1 MKTSP
6 ANNMDVKRRNRANT
20 LRCILSCERI
30 SQMELSQKLA
40 LSWPT
45 ILQNVK
51 ELLDMGLVQEV
62 GQYES
67 TGGRKAKAYAPVK
80 DARLAIGLDL
90 TRNHVS
96 VVLVDLSGQ
105 VVRYQRRS
113 EPFSLDDDYLQELG
127 ALTQSVMNE
136 VCSREAVLGVG
147 ISLPGIVDREAGILR
162 YSHILDLRDVPLRT
176 LSRSIPYPCSFIN
189 DANAAGLAEIYGTSS
204 VENLIYLS
212 LSNSVGG
219 AILTGGALYMGN
231 HLRAGEFGHNTLVPG
246 GRRCYC
252 GKEGCLDAYCSA
264 KLLSNQA
271 GGNLATFFD
280 CLREG
285 DSDKQKVW
293 QEYLK
298 YLAVAVNNLHMSFD
312 CDVIVGGYVGAFLKE
327 FGGPLRSLLEERNT
341 FQPEASYLKYCR
353 YRLEAS
359 AVGAALTQI
368 EPFLQML

>member
-1 MKTSP
+1 MKASP
-6 ANNMDVKRRNRANT
+6 ATNMDVKRRNLANT

-30 SQMELSQKLA
+30 SQMELSQQLS

-51 ELLDMGLVQEV
+51 ELLEMGLVQEG

-80 DARLAIGLDL
+80 DAKLAIGLDL

-113 EPFSLDDDYLQELG
+113 RPFSLDDKYLRELG
-127 ALTQSVMNE
+127 ALAQSIIDDTYPSE
-136 VCSREAVLGVG
+136 TVLGVG
-147 ISLPGIVDREAGILR
+147 ISLPGIVDSEAGILR
-162 YSHILDLRDVPLRT
+162 YSHILDLRDVPLNT
-176 LSRSIPYPCSFIN
+176 LSRYIPYPCSFIN
-189 DANAAGLAEIYGTSS
+189 DANAAGLAEVYGTSA
-204 VENLIYLS
+204 VGNLIYLS

-219 AILTGGALYMGN
+219 AILVDGALYTGN

-264 KLLSNQA
+264 RLLSDHA
-271 GGNLATFFD
+271 DGNLTAFFVG
-280 CLREG
+280 LREG
-285 DSDKQKVW
+285 DTEKTAVW
-293 QEYLK
+293 QK
-298 YLAVAVNNLHMSFD
+298 YLAYLAIAVNNLHMSFD
-312 CDVIVGGYVGAFLKE
+312 CDVIVGGYVGAFLEE
-327 FGGPLRSLLEERNT
+327 FGGPLRPLLEERNT

-353 YRLEAS
+353 YRLEAA
-359 AVGAALTQI
+359 AVGAALTQV
-368 EPFLQML
+368 EQFLQTL

>member
-1 MKTSP
+1 MKTAPTS
-6 ANNMDVKRRNRANT
+6 NMDVKRRNRANT

-30 SQMELSQKLA
+30 SQMELAQQLA

-51 ELLDMGLVQEV
+51 ELLEMGLVQEV

-80 DARLAIGLDL
+80 DAKLAIGLDL

-96 VVLVDLSGQ
+96 VVLVDLTGH

-113 EPFSLDDDYLQELG
+113 KPFSLDDAYLQELG
-127 ALTQSVMNE
+127 VLVRSVMDNPHTDE
-136 VCSREAVLGVG
+136 TILGVG
-147 ISLPGIVDREAGILR
+147 ISLPGIVDSEAGILR
-162 YSHILDLRDVPLRT
+162 YSHILDLRDVPLSA
-176 LSRSIPYPCSFIN
+176 LSRHIPYPCSFIN
-189 DANAAGLAEIYGTSS
+189 DANAAGLAEIYGTSA
-204 VENLIYLS
+204 VGNLVYLS

-219 AILTGGALYMGN
+219 AILTDGALYMGN

-264 KLLSNQA
+264 RLLADQA
-271 GGNLATFFD
+271 GGNLAAFFD
-280 CLREG
+280 GLREG
-285 DSDKQKVW
+285 DTEKQAIW
-293 QEYLK
+293 EEYLR
-298 YLAVAVNNLHMSFD
+298 YLAIAVNNLHMSFD
-312 CDVIVGGYVGAFLKE
+312 CDVIVGGYVGAFLEE
-327 FGGPLRSLLEERNT
+327 FGAPLRPLLEERNT
-341 FQPEASYLKYCR
+341 FQPEASYLKFCR

-359 AVGAALTQI
+359 AVGAALTQV
-368 EPFLQML
+368 EQFLQAL

>member
-1 MKTSP
+1 MKASP
-6 ANNMDVKRRNRANT
+6 ASNMDVKRRNRSNT

-30 SQMELSQKLA
+30 SQMELSQQLA

-51 ELLDMGLVQEV
+51 ELVELGFVQEV

-80 DARLAIGLDL
+80 DARLAVGLDL

-113 EPFSLDDDYLQELG
+113 KPFSLEDAYLQELG
-127 ALTQSVMNE
+127 RLVESLIDGECTGE
-136 VCSREAVLGVG
+136 KILGVG
-147 ISLPGIVDREAGILR
+147 ISLPGIVDSEAGILR
-162 YSHILDLRDVPLRT
+162 YSHILDLRDVPLSL
-176 LSRSIPYPCSFIN
+176 LSRHIPFPCRFIN
-189 DANAAGLAEIYGTSS
+189 DANAAGFAEIYGTSAAGD
-204 VENLIYLS
+204 LIYLS

-219 AILTGGALYMGN
+219 AILTDGSLYMGG

-246 GRRCYC
+246 GRKCYC

-264 KLLSNQA
+264 RLLSGQA
-271 GGNLATFFD
+271 DGNLAAFFD
-280 CLREG
+280 GLREG
-285 DSDKQKVW
+285 DPAKQAVW
-293 QEYLK
+293 REYVEYL
-298 YLAVAVNNLHMSFD
+298 AIAVNNLHMSFD
-312 CDVIVGGYVGAFLKE
+312 CDVIVGGYVGAFLEE
-327 FGGPLRSLLEERNT
+327 FGGPLRSLLEARNT
-341 FQPEASYLKYCR
+341 FLPDASYLKFCR

-359 AVGAALTQI
+359 AVGAALAQV
-368 EPFLQML
+368 EGFLQTI

>member
-6 ANNMDVKRRNRANT
+6 ASNMDVKRRNRANT
-20 LRCILSCERI
+20 LRCILSSERI
-30 SQMELSQKLA
+30 SQMELSQQLA

-51 ELLDMGLVQEV
+51 ELVELGLVQEV

-80 DARLAIGLDL
+80 DTRLAIGLDL

-105 VVRYQRRS
+105 VVRYQRKS
-113 EPFSLDDDYLQELG
+113 KPFSLDDAYLQELSTLIQG
-127 ALTQSVMNE
+127 VIDHTYTNE
-136 VCSREAVLGVG
+136 TILGVG
-147 ISLPGIVDREAGILR
+147 VSLPGIVDSEAGVLR
-162 YSHILDLRDVPLRT
+162 YSHILELRDVPLSM
-176 LSRSIPYPCSFIN
+176 LSRRIPYPCSFIN

-204 VENLIYLS
+204 VENLVYLS

-219 AILTGGALYMGN
+219 AILTGGSLYMGN
-231 HLRAGEFGHNTLVPG
+231 HLRAGEFGHNTLVPD

-264 KLLSNQA
+264 RLLADQA
-271 GGNLATFFD
+271 GGNLAAFFD
-280 CLREG
+280 GLRDG
-285 DSDKQKVW
+285 DKKKHAVW
-293 QEYLK
+293 QEYLE
-298 YLAVAVNNLHMSFD
+298 YLAIAVNNLHMSFD
-312 CDVIVGGYVGAFLKE
+312 CDVIVGGYVGAFLEE
-327 FGGPLRSLLEERNT
+327 FGGPLRSLLEKRNT
-341 FQPEASYLKYCR
+341 FQPEASYFRYCR

-359 AVGAALTQI
+359 AVGAALTQV
-368 EPFLQML
+368 EQFLQTL

>member
-6 ANNMDVKRRNRANT
+6 ASNMDVKRRNRANT

-30 SQMELSQKLA
+30 SQMELSQQLA

-80 DARLAIGLDL
+80 DARLAVGLDL

-96 VVLVDLSGQ
+96 VVLVDLCGQ
-105 VVRYQRRS
+105 VVRYQRKS
-113 EPFSLDDDYLQELG
+113 KPFSLDDDYLRELG
-127 ALTQSVMNE
+127 ALTQNVLE
-136 VCSREAVLGVG
+136 GECDKETVLGVG
-147 ISLPGIVDREAGILR
+147 VSLPGIVDSEAGVLR
-162 YSHILDLRDVPLRT
+162 YSHILDLRDVPLST
-176 LSRSIPYPCSFIN
+176 ISRYIPYPCSFIN

-204 VENLIYLS
+204 VENLVYLS

-219 AILTGGALYMGN
+219 AILTGGSLYMGN
-231 HLRAGEFGHNTLVPG
+231 HLRAGEFGHNTLVPD

-264 KLLSNQA
+264 RVLSNQA
-271 GGNLATFFD
+271 DGNLAAFFD
-280 CLREG
+280 GLRDG
-285 DSDKQKVW
+285 DPEKRKVW
-293 QEYLK
+293 QEYLE

-312 CDVIVGGYVGAFLKE
+312 CDVIVGGYVGAFLEE
-327 FGGPLRSLLEERNT
+327 FGGPLRPLLEGRNT
-341 FQPEASYLKYCR
+341 FQPDSSYLKYCR

-359 AVGAALTQI
+359 AVGAALTQVERFI
-368 EPFLQML
+368 ETI

>member
-1 MKTSP
+1 MKTAPTS
-6 ANNMDVKRRNRANT
+6 NMDVKRRNRANT

-30 SQMELSQKLA
+30 SQMELAQQLA

-51 ELLDMGLVQEV
+51 ELLEMGLVQEV

-80 DARLAIGLDL
+80 DAKLAIGLDL
-90 TRNHVS
+90 TRNHIS

-113 EPFSLDDDYLQELG
+113 KPFSLDDAYLQELG
-127 ALTQSVMNE
+127 VLVRSVMDNPHTDE
-136 VCSREAVLGVG
+136 TILGVG
-147 ISLPGIVDREAGILR
+147 ISLPGIVDSEAGILR
-162 YSHILDLRDVPLRT
+162 YSHILDLRDVPLSA
-176 LSRSIPYPCSFIN
+176 LSRHIPYPCSFIN
-189 DANAAGLAEIYGTSS
+189 DANAAGLAEIYGTSA
-204 VENLIYLS
+204 VGNLVYLS

-219 AILTGGALYMGN
+219 AILTDGILYMGN

-264 KLLSNQA
+264 RLLSDQA
-271 GGNLATFFD
+271 GGNLAAFFD
-280 CLREG
+280 GLREG
-285 DSDKQKVW
+285 DTEKQAIW
-293 QEYLK
+293 EEYLK
-298 YLAVAVNNLHMSFD
+298 YLAIAVNNLHMSFD
-312 CDVIVGGYVGAFLKE
+312 CDVIVGGYVGAFLEE
-327 FGGPLRSLLEERNT
+327 FGAPLRPLLEGRNT
-341 FQPEASYLKYCR
+341 FQPEASYLKFCR

-359 AVGAALTQI
+359 AVGAALTQV
-368 EPFLQML
+368 EQFLQAL